1 MNSALPNTDEWSPA
15 SWRRFPALQQP
26 VYDSPGELQ
35 IVLERLNRLP
45 PLVTSW
51 EIEDLKSGLAD
62 VAAGRAFLLQAG
74 DCSESLE
81 DCETSAIVRNLKVLI
96 QFSFV
101 LIHGSMKRVI
111 RVGRMAGQYAKPRS
125 AETETRDGVS
135 LPVYR
140 GDNVNRSGFTDD
152 DRRPDPQ
159 LLLHGYER
167 AAITLNFVRS
177 LIGGGFADL
186 HHPENWEL
194 DFPTDS
200 PRAVDYRRM
209 VASITQSMQ
218 FMEAVLGTRFR
229 ESHGVAVFTSHEGL
243 HLGYEES
250 QTRRVP
256 RRQGFYN
263 LGTHMPW
270 IGLRTSQPEGA
281 HVEYFRGI
289 RNPIGVKVGC
299 EMPPGQMLELARRL
313 NPDSEPGR
321 LTLIH
326 RFGAARIREKLPP
339 LLEVFQ
345 KAGIPVV
352 WSCDPMHGNTFTAS
366 NGIKTRRFEE
376 VHDELVSAF
385 DIHLEMRSRL
395 GGVHL
400 ELTGDNVTE
409 CIGGTKQVGVTDL
422 TRAYKSAVDPRLNYD
437 QAMELAFLIAER
449 MRRTSAL

>member
-1 MNSALPNTDEWSPA
+1 M
-15 SWRRFPALQQP
+15 QQP
-26 VYDSPGELQ
+26 VYDEPDVLQ
-35 IVLERLNRLP
+35 AVLERLNRLP

-51 EIEDLKSGLAD
+51 EIEDLRAGLAEA
-62 VAAGRAFLLQAG
+62 AAGRAFLLQAG

-81 DCETSAIVRNLKVLI
+81 DCETSTIVRNLKVLI

-125 AETETRDGVS
+125 TDTETRDGVS

-140 GDNVNRSGFTDD
+140 GDNVNRSGFTRDE
-152 DRRPDPQ
+152 RRPDPQ
-159 LLLHGYER
+159 LLMRGYER

-194 DFPTDS
+194 DFPSDS
-200 PRAVDYRRM
+200 PRAADYRQM
-209 VASITQSMQ
+209 VRSITQSMQ
-218 FMEAVLGTRFR
+218 FMEAVLGTQFR
-229 ESHGVAVFTSHEGL
+229 ESHGVSIYTSHEGL

-256 RRQGFYN
+256 RRAGFYN

-270 IGLRTSQPEGA
+270 IGLRTSQIDGA

-289 RNPIGVKVGC
+289 CNPIGLKVGGGMSG
-299 EMPPGQMLELARRL
+299 EQLVDLIRRL
-313 NPDSEPGR
+313 NPANQPGR

-326 RFGAARIREKLPP
+326 RFGASRIGEGLPP
-339 LLEVFQ
+339 LIEAVQ
-345 KAGIPVV
+345 RAGQSVL
-352 WSCDPMHGNTFTAS
+352 WSCDPMHGNTFSAS

-376 VHDELVSAF
+376 VHRELVSAF
-385 DIHLEMRSRL
+385 EIHSQLASRL

-409 CIGGTKQVGVTDL
+409 CMGGSRQVAELDL

-449 MRRTSAL
+449 MRVNQVQASTVRG